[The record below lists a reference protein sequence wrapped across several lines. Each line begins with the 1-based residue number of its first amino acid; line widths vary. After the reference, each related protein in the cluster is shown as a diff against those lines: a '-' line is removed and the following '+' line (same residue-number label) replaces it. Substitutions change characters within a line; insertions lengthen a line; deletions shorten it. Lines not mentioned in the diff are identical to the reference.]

1 MSTGHDAA
9 GTGPGGPGPGVRD
22 GGPGPG
28 VGEGTSAL
36 GVRDGGPGLFH
47 TYLLRAARLTPDAPA
62 LICRDQVWSHGLL
75 ADRVAALADAL
86 HAHGL
91 RAGERI
97 ALEFAPCPEAVALEI
112 AAASLG
118 LVFVPLGPD
127 LPAGRKANIVRRT
140 APSAHI
146 TPPGRAPEGTP
157 GTAVG
162 TLTPDGHL
170 ELTGAQRPPGE
181 RHEPLP
187 SDPLYVIFTSGST
200 GEPKGIV
207 MSHGAV
213 VSFYE
218 GFGAFGVRPGVR
230 LGSTSPLQF
239 DFSLLD
245 LGLALGAGGCLV
257 QVPALLL
264 QQPQGLVR
272 HLQRHEVTQMNG
284 VPSIWRGVLDA
295 GAADLLAET
304 ALDTVLYAGE
314 GFPLRGLQELRRALP
329 HARLVNG
336 FGHSESIA
344 CAWKVLADKEIPHR
358 DGRVPFGTRAID
370 GMRMYLVREDG
381 SPADRPGEVAELYI
395 EGDAL
400 FDGYWQD
407 PGTTAAALVP
417 SPLGT
422 GRRAFR
428 SGDLASRDEDGEFYF
443 HARKDSQVKI
453 RGNRVELEEIDAC
466 LLGHPAV
473 DLAATVVTGEDD
485 GDGAGGGGTIVAFI
499 RPCAPA
505 PAVGDLA
512 DELRRHAVRHLP
524 RYMVPSRFRVVDEI
538 PLTSNGKTD
547 RHEMARRWEGR

>member
-1 MSTGHDAA
+1 MR
-9 GTGPGGPGPGVRD
+9 PGGPAPD
-22 GGPGPG
+22 P
-28 VGEGTSAL
+28 A
-36 GVRDGGPGLFH
+36 LFH
-47 TYLLRAARLTPDAPA
+47 TYLLSAARHTPDAPA
-62 LICRDQVWSHGLL
+62 LVCRDQEWSHGLL
-75 ADRVAALADAL
+75 AERVAALADTL

-97 ALEFAPCPEAVALEI
+97 ALEFSPCPEAVALQI

-118 LVFVPLGPD
+118 LVFVPVGPD
-127 LPAGRKANIVRRT
+127 LPAERKANILRRT
-140 APSAHI
+140 TPRAHV
-146 TPPGRAPEGTP
+146 TPPGRTPPQAPGRAT
-157 GTAVG
+157 G
-162 TLTPDGHL
+162 TLGPDGRL
-170 ELTGAQRPPGE
+170 ELTGAGRTPGE
-181 RHEPLP
+181 RHTPAP
-187 SDPLYVIFTSGST
+187 SDPLYIIFTSGST

-213 VSFYE
+213 VSFYR
-218 GFGAFGVRPGVR
+218 GFSGFGVRPGVR

-272 HLQRHEVTQMNG
+272 HLRHHGVEQMNG

-295 GAADLLAET
+295 GAADLLADT
-304 ALDTVLYAGE
+304 PLDTILYAGE
-314 GFPLRGLQELRRALP
+314 GFPLHGLQELRRALP
-329 HARLVNG
+329 AARIVNG

-344 CAWKVLADKEIPHR
+344 CAWKVLPGEIPHR
-358 DGRVPFGTRAID
+358 EGRVPFGSRAID
-370 GMRMYLVREDG
+370 GMRMYLVRPDG
-381 SPADRPGEVAELYI
+381 TPEDRPGEVAELYV

-407 PGTTAAALVP
+407 PETTGAALVP

-428 SGDLASRDEDGEFYF
+428 SGDLASRDERGEFYF

-473 DLAATVVTGEDD
+473 DLSA
-485 GDGAGGGGTIVAFI
+485 TIVSGTGGSIVTFV
-499 RPCAPA
+499 RPSAPA
-505 PAVGDLA
+505 PGGLA

-524 RYMVPSRFRVVDEI
+524 RYMVPSRFRIVDEI